1 MMFNNLELVD
11 KEIYVARLDMDN
23 GIAVYRFKENTGT
36 PTMYYSRVHFK
47 TYCWNLPYEL
57 NTNGIICGSNGVLSI
72 RKANENEKALLKHY
86 ERRRN
91 ISYE

>member
-47 TYCWNLPYEL
+47 TYCANPPYEL
-57 NTNGIICGSNGVLSI
+57 NTNGSICGKNGVVSI
-72 RKANENEKALLKHY
+72 RKANENEKALLENY
-86 ERRRN
+86 ERRSGFR
-91 ISYE
+91 YE